1 MAEVNSK
8 DSGSAEEIEATL
20 KSLNSLA
27 ELGAKAV
34 GGMYQQAEN
43 LNNAFLQGR
52 TRMNEMSDAVAKAAS
67 GVMILGGNISD
78 VGKTLNS
85 IAEGSRRNVLATEDQ
100 VTKLYAASEALGIN
114 SKTLVEN
121 FAEVGIETSQI
132 GTNLESSIAY
142 IQSVGLNAKDVMT
155 DVANNMDMMNKFN
168 FTDGVQGLTKMAA
181 QASMLR
187 FDMQNTANF
196 ADKVMSPEAAI
207 EAAAGFQRLGISIGN
222 LSDPFALMNES
233 INDPGA
239 LQDSI
244 IKATKQY
251 TEFDEKTKS
260 FKINPQGILM
270 LKEMSEVTGISA
282 KELSKTALAAAD
294 LDRRLS
300 AINPQINF
308 EKPEDKELLANMA
321 TMGEGGEYI
330 VQLKND
336 KTGEIDKIKLSEITN
351 EELKA
356 LNEQQA
362 NAPKTLEDIQKSQL
376 DVLKDIDASLKGNV
390 AKATYGVAGSAVV
403 RGNTVGAGNVI
414 KAVTSSIDN
423 AIPESAKV
431 IDKVNSAV
439 QVMSD
444 LFVAKESKKMTAEDF
459 AKQIKSIEDV
469 IIKDATSMGENG
481 LKALKDVMMEAS
493 GKITGSSAIE
503 RGFRDITQDILKAT
517 GNEKISNENKDLLQ
531 KTKEA
536 IESKSVSSSVFGG
549 RTSEDY
555 SQLKQTP
562 TSQSQSSTNTGKVD
576 VGGTIT
582 FKFDLPPGTTLTQQ
596 QLNAAFNSEEFKQY
610 VVKLT
615 ESKAN
620 SKNQGVVSYGK

>member
-1 MAEVNSK
+1 MAEINSN
-8 DSGSAEEIEATL
+8 DSGSLSELESTL
-20 KSLNSLA
+20 KSLEKPTDLIVEAIA
-27 ELGAKAV
+27 E
-34 GGMYQQAEN
+34 MYQQAEN
-43 LNNAFLQGR
+43 LNNSFLQGR

-67 GVMILGGNISD
+67 GVMVLGGSISD
-78 VGKTLNS
+78 VGKTMNE

-100 VTKLYAASEALGIN
+100 VTKLYAASQVLGIN

-121 FAEVGIETSQI
+121 FAEVGMETSQI
-132 GTNLESSIAY
+132 GTNLESSISY
-142 IQSVGLNAKDVMT
+142 IQSVGLNAKDVMS

-168 FTDGVQGLTKMAA
+168 FADGVQGLTKMAA

-244 IKATKQY
+244 IKATKQF
-251 TEFDEKTKS
+251 TEFDEKTKT

-270 LKEMSEVTGISA
+270 LKEMQEVTGISA

-300 AINPQINF
+300 TINPQLNF
-308 EKPEDKELLANMA
+308 DKPEDKELLANMA

-330 VQLKND
+330 VKLKND
-336 KTGEIDKIKLSEITN
+336 ETGVIDDIKLSEITN

-356 LNEQQA
+356 LRKQQA
-362 NAPKTLEDIQKSQL
+362 EAPKTLEDIQKSQL
-376 DVLKDIDASLKGNV
+376 DVLKDIDASIKGNV
-390 AKATYGVAGSAVV
+390 AKGTYGLAGSAIV

-414 KAVTSSIDN
+414 KAVTSSVDN

-431 IDKVNSAV
+431 IGKVNNAV
-439 QVMSD
+439 EVMKD
-444 LFVAKESKKMTAEDF
+444 LFIAKESKKMSAEDF
-459 AKQIKSIEDV
+459 AKQLESLENV
-469 IIKDATSMGENG
+469 IINDANSLGANG
-481 LKALKDVMMEAS
+481 LKALKDVMSEAS

-503 RGFRDITQDILKAT
+503 VGFRNFTKEILDAT
-517 GNEKISNENKDLLQ
+517 GNEKITSSDKDLLQ
-531 KTKEA
+531 KTKESLEA
-536 IESKSVSSSVFGG
+536 KSASSSVFGG

-555 SQLKQTP
+555 SQMK
-562 TSQSQSSTNTGKVD
+562 TSQKQQTQSTTNSGKVD

-582 FKFDLPPGTTLTQQ
+582 FKFDLPPGTTLNQQ

-610 VVKLT
+610 IVKLT
-615 ESKAN
+615 EAKATN
-620 SKNQGVVSYGK
+620 KNQGVVSYGK